1 MSTQDALK
9 SASPVTL
16 PRLVL
21 YLNCMLISLNTLPYP
36 CPYSAGVGPNMLLA
50 RLATKKAKPNG
61 QCALGLLSRSA
72 AHMSVLDGANG
83 LKGDGEGDPPFQDSL
98 PVSPFDTRS
107 QHRPQQQHEKEK
119 DREREKES
127 ERREKEKDKEK
138 LQILE
143 ATPADREI
151 REFLEPLPLGELP
164 GVGYKLD
171 KKLKEKKLLVC
182 GDLWNVRKES
192 LKVRP

>member
-1 MSTQDALK
+1 MH
-9 SASPVTL
+9 
-16 PRLVL
+16 
-21 YLNCMLISLNTLPYP
+21 P

-61 QCALGLLSRSA
+61 HCALGLLSRSA
-72 AHMSVLDGANG
+72 ASMSRLDANHG
-83 LKGDGEGDPPFQDSL
+83 LKGDGEGESPLQDSL

-107 QHRPQQQHEKEK
+107 PHRPQQQHKEMEKEK
-119 DREREKES
+119 N
-127 ERREKEKDKEK
+127 KDKEK
-138 LQILE
+138 QQLLE

-171 KKLKEKKLLVC
+171 KKLKEKNLLVC

-192 LKVRP
+192 LKVRT

>member
-1 MSTQDALK
+1 MH
-9 SASPVTL
+9 
-16 PRLVL
+16 
-21 YLNCMLISLNTLPYP
+21 P

-72 AHMSVLDGANG
+72 AHMSRLDATIGV
-83 LKGDGEGDPPFQDSL
+83 KGDDEGEYPLHDSL

-107 QHRPQQQHEKEK
+107 PHRPQQQHT
-119 DREREKES
+119 ERD
-127 ERREKEKDKEK
+127 KDKDK
-138 LQILE
+138 DKQQLLE

-151 REFLEPLPLGELP
+151 KEFLEPLPLGELP

-171 KKLKEKKLLVC
+171 KKLKEKNLLVC
-182 GDLWNVRKES
+182 GDIWNVRKES
-192 LKVRP
+192 LKVRTSILRGYQNNHVICVHEFFVIPVRSVCSLYLHSS